1 MLPHRERRNLN
12 KTLKQ
17 GGTMNIEVDTV
28 KGFQD
33 YLPPVSAQRA
43 KIKQIVE
50 KVYRL
55 YGFQP
60 IETPLVEYDELMRP
74 EALPGEQEDEA
85 ISDRF
90 RLKDRAG
97 RNLGLRYEF
106 TFQLARILKLNPTLK
121 LPFKRYQIG
130 EVFRDE
136 PIRLGRTRQFT
147 QCDIDIIGDASVQA
161 EAECFAVVMQIF
173 KELNIEV
180 EIQVNNRKLI
190 EAIIESCE
198 LMQKKQVFRE
208 IDKIEKI
215 GEDLVKM
222 NLKKYGDAN
231 QIVTLFKLMEKDLSF
246 FEKNKFEGALE
257 LKALIVAAQAQGIK
271 VVFKPSLMRGL
282 SYYTGNIFEIVIAG
296 TKTALCGGGRYD
308 KTVGKYL
315 NRDIPAV
322 GISFSIEALM
332 GLCEEQLASLAI
344 PPPALVQLISIQ
356 QEKATQK
363 FAQKLRTANIA
374 VSILYDKPGKCLE
387 YASAYGIPFA
397 IFIGE
402 DELKKKKVKLR
413 DLKTGI
419 EQELTEKQLISYAQ
433 KLIS

>member
-1 MLPHRERRNLN
+1 MIP
-12 KTLKQ
+12 
-17 GGTMNIEVDTV
+17 EVDTV

-33 YLPPVSAQRA
+33 YLPPISAKRA
-43 KIKQIVE
+43 QIKRIVE
-50 KVYRL
+50 RVYRL

-60 IETPLVEYDELMRP
+60 IETPVIEYDELMRP
-74 EALPGEQEDEA
+74 DALAGEQEDEA

-106 TFQLARILKLNPTLK
+106 TFQLARILKLNPTIK

-130 EVFRDE
+130 EQFRDE

-147 QCDIDIIGDASVQA
+147 QCDIDIIGDSSVQA
-161 EAECFAVVMQIF
+161 DAECIAVVMQIF
-173 KELNIEV
+173 KELGIKATV
-180 EIQVNNRKLI
+180 TINNRKLI
-190 EAIIESCE
+190 EGIVESCE
-198 LMQKKQVFRE
+198 LLNKKQVFRE
-208 IDKIEKI
+208 IDKLDKI

-231 QIVTLFKLMEKDLSF
+231 QVVTLFKLMEKDISF
-246 FEKNKFEGALE
+246 FEKNKFEGATE
-257 LKALIVAAQAQGIK
+257 VKALMQATKMQGIE
-271 VVFKPSLMRGL
+271 VVFRPSLMRGF
-282 SYYTGNIFEIVIAG
+282 SYYTGNVFEIVIEE

-315 NRDIPAV
+315 NREIPAV

-332 GLCEEQLASLAI
+332 GLCEEQLTALAV

-356 QEKATQK
+356 QEKATQTL
-363 FAQKLRTANIA
+363 AQKVRKEGIG
-374 VSILYDKPGKCLE
+374 VSILSDKPGKCLE
-387 YASAYGIPFA
+387 YASAYNIPYA

-402 DELKKKKVKLR
+402 DELKKKKFKLR
-413 DLKTGI
+413 NLQTGN
-419 EQELTEKQLISYAQ
+419 EQELTEKQLIVYLK
-433 KLIS
+433 KLVD

>member
-1 MLPHRERRNLN
+1 
-12 KTLKQ
+12 
-17 GGTMNIEVDTV
+17 MNIEVDTV

-33 YLPPVSAQRA
+33 YLPPISTKRAQ
-43 KIKQIVE
+43 IKRIVE

-60 IETPLVEYDELMRP
+60 LETPIIEYDELMRP

-130 EVFRDE
+130 EQFRDE
-136 PIRLGRTRQFT
+136 PIRVGRTRQFT
-147 QCDIDIIGDASVQA
+147 QCDIDIIGDSSFQA
-161 EAECFAVVMQIF
+161 EAECIAVIMHIF
-173 KELNIEV
+173 KELGIKATV
-180 EIQVNNRKLI
+180 LINNRKLI
-190 EAIIESCE
+190 EALVESCE
-198 LMQKKQVFRE
+198 LLNKKQVFRE
-208 IDKIEKI
+208 IDKIDKI

-231 QIVTLFKLMEKDLSF
+231 QVVTLFKLMEKDIAF
-246 FEKNKFEGALE
+246 FEKNKFDGATE
-257 LKALIVAAQAQGIK
+257 VKALIQAMKTQDIEAI
-271 VVFKPSLMRGL
+271 FRPSLMRGL
-282 SYYTGNIFEIVIAG
+282 SYYTGNVFEIVIEG

-332 GLCEEQLASLAI
+332 GLCAEQLNALAV

-356 QEKATQK
+356 QDKATQTL
-363 FAQKLRTANIA
+363 AQKMRKEQIS
-374 VSILYDKPGKCLE
+374 VSILSDKPGKCLE
-387 YASAYGIPFA
+387 YASAYGIPYA
-397 IFIGE
+397 VFIGE
-402 DELKKKKVKLR
+402 DELKKKKYKLR
-413 DLKTGI
+413 DLTSGV
-419 EQELTEKQLISYAQ
+419 EQEMTEKQLISYLQ
-433 KLIS
+433 KLVV